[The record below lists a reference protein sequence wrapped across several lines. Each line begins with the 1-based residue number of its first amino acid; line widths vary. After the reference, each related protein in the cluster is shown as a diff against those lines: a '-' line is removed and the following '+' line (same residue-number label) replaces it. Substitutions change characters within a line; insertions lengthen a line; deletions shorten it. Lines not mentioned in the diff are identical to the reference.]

1 MLANQSFF
9 QKFLKIDMKKIIPF
23 IFILLVSLSGCMS
36 DEPGLSKEE
45 ISGTA
50 ASLQSSKYRS
60 IEDAI
65 EIASNAT
72 SLLGEG
78 TAVRSRGT
86 GRVVDH
92 LSEIGLIRNSAKSRN
107 AEDDT
112 LIYVVN
118 YANNQGYA
126 MIGASKKAPGLLA
139 VTESGHYDVEEGT
152 DIPALEMWIDDIKES
167 LSTLS
172 DGWDE
177 IDTLGIYNP
186 TDRTYEKAEYDTVWA
201 INRPALVR
209 VAWGQDTKYFNR
221 HTLKY
226 EDCYEGSLYPN
237 KVAGC
242 SNIAISQILTYIR
255 RPYTITLTHDG
266 SHKSIPLD
274 WTKINMYGSLDNEHL
289 TYHPDGIGTETFD
302 VIANLVREIGY
313 RSQSFCKGQST
324 STKISQAYSTL
335 KYLGLPHSD
344 AIILVKGG
352 SSQWVQQLTENECV
366 LYVYGGT
373 SADPNNGHSW
383 VCDGLLKFKI
393 RCRYYQGTK
402 TSSGVVNW
410 ELVNT
415 DDDYVPEAS
424 YLHMNWGWRHLHDG
438 YFIST
443 RCCMPAANT
452 SNYAANN
459 YFITL
464 RR

>member
-1 MLANQSFF
+1 MFKIFEKSKYIYISLRMLANQSFF

-152 DIPALEMWIDDIKES
+152 DIPAL
-167 LSTLS
+167 
-172 DGWDE
+172 
-177 IDTLGIYNP
+177 
-186 TDRTYEKAEYDTVWA
+186 
-201 INRPALVR
+201 
-209 VAWGQDTKYFNR
+209 
-221 HTLKY
+221 
-226 EDCYEGSLYPN
+226 
-237 KVAGC
+237 
-242 SNIAISQILTYIR
+242 
-255 RPYTITLTHDG
+255 
-266 SHKSIPLD
+266 
-274 WTKINMYGSLDNEHL
+274 
-289 TYHPDGIGTETFD
+289 
-302 VIANLVREIGY
+302 
-313 RSQSFCKGQST
+313 
-324 STKISQAYSTL
+324 
-335 KYLGLPHSD
+335 
-344 AIILVKGG
+344 
-352 SSQWVQQLTENECV
+352 
-366 LYVYGGT
+366 
-373 SADPNNGHSW
+373 
-383 VCDGLLKFKI
+383 
-393 RCRYYQGTK
+393 
-402 TSSGVVNW
+402 
-410 ELVNT
+410 
-415 DDDYVPEAS
+415 
-424 YLHMNWGWRHLHDG
+424 
-438 YFIST
+438 
-443 RCCMPAANT
+443 
-452 SNYAANN
+452 
-459 YFITL
+459 
-464 RR
+464 